1 MTARIIP
8 VSDPSDPRIADYVA
22 IRERDLTGRDGKFI
36 VEGRVTLEVFLNRS
50 AHRPE
55 SLFLE
60 EGRLEPLKETIDTIL
75 DDIPIYTAPQ
85 SLMDQVV
92 GFPIH
97 RGVLACGL
105 KADQIELDAFISGQ
119 PRSSS
124 TWVVGLGLSNHD
136 NVGALIRNAAALGAS
151 GVILDA
157 KSCDPLYRKA
167 IRVSAGTAL
176 WFPIHYGA
184 QTQDILSALDRHNIE
199 IWALTPNTRA
209 QSLYK
214 LPRPEQCALLL
225 GAEGPGL
232 PEPIIDAYTPV
243 SIPMSNDV
251 DSLNVATSAAIVLSH
266 LNALRIGN

>member
-8 VSDPSDPRIADYVA
+8 ISDPTDPRIVEYTA

-36 VEGRVTLEVFLNRS
+36 VEGRVTLEVFLDRS
-50 AHRPE
+50 RHQPE

-60 EGRLEPLKETIDTIL
+60 QGRLEPLKGIIDTIA
-75 DDIPIYTAPQ
+75 DNVPIYTAPQ
-85 SLMDQVV
+85 SLMDQIV

-105 KADQIELDAFISGQ
+105 KADQIDLDAFLARQSQ
-119 PRSSS
+119 SS

-157 KSCDPLYRKA
+157 QSCDPLYRKA

-176 WFPIHYGA
+176 WFPIHHGA
-184 QTQDILSALDRHNIE
+184 RTQDILSALDRHNIN
-199 IWALTPNTRA
+199 IWALTPNARA
-209 QSLYK
+209 TSLYQ
-214 LPRPEQCALLL
+214 LSRPEQCALLL

-232 PEPIIDAYTPV
+232 PDQILDAYTPV
-243 SIPMSNDV
+243 SIPMSNHV